1 VIYGLMSKKNNN
13 PRGII
18 LILIAMMVFSVQD
31 GIMKYI
37 FNFVSLYEVYLIRT
51 LVSFALILTFL
62 KIKKEK
68 IVFKTQYPLLTF
80 CRVILFFFGFSSF
93 YISLT
98 VLPLGFATALF
109 FVTPFLITIFA
120 HFFLKEEIGIR
131 RWSAV
136 VVGFIGV
143 YITLNPDFNNFNY
156 LSLLPILCAFCY
168 SLSMIIIKKT
178 SEKDS
183 VYTQTFTFY
192 FGAIIFSTIF
202 YFLIGDG
209 QYNTSDHPASQFI
222 FREWFVDLKS
232 SILFMATTGLT
243 ATVAFLLLF
252 TAYSIASPAV
262 VSPFEYSIL
271 LWSPL
276 IGWIYFNE
284 IPSLNTVIGIL
295 IIVSSGIYIFM
306 REKAQEQLIATE
318 KPLR

>member
-1 VIYGLMSKKNNN
+1 MSKKNNN

-51 LVSFALILTFL
+51 LVSFGLILIFL
-62 KIKKEK
+62 KLTKKK

-222 FREWFVDLKS
+222 FREWFVDLES
-232 SILFMATTGLT
+232 SILFMVATGVT

-306 REKAQEQLIATE
+306 REKAQEQSIATE

>member
-1 VIYGLMSKKNNN
+1 MSKKNNN

-31 GIMKYI
+31 GIMKHI

-51 LVSFALILTFL
+51 LVSFALILIFL

-68 IVFKTQYPLLTF
+68 IVFKSQYPLLTF

-120 HFFLKEEIGIR
+120 HFFLNEAIGIR

-222 FREWFVDLKS
+222 FREWFVDLES

>member
-1 VIYGLMSKKNNN
+1 MSKKNNN

-18 LILIAMMVFSVQD
+18 LILISMMVFSVQD

-120 HFFLKEEIGIR
+120 HFFLKEKIGIR

-222 FREWFVDLKS
+222 FREWFVDLES

>member
-1 VIYGLMSKKNNN
+1 MSTPNNN
-13 PRGII
+13 PKGIVF
-18 LILIAMMVFSVQD
+18 ILIAMMVFSVQD

-37 FNFVSLYEVYLIRT
+37 YNFVSLYEIYLIRT
-51 LVSFALILTFL
+51 VISFVLILMFL
-62 KIKKEK
+62 IITKQS
-68 IVFKTQYPLLTF
+68 IVFKTQYPLLTIT
-80 CRVILFFFGFSSF
+80 RVILFFFGFSSF
-93 YISLT
+93 YVSLT
-98 VLPLGFATALF
+98 VLPLGTATALF

-131 RWSAV
+131 RWSAIV
-136 VVGFIGV
+136 IGFIGV
-143 YITLNPDFNNFNY
+143 YITLNPDFSNFNY

-178 SEKDS
+178 SDKDS

-192 FGAIIFSTIF
+192 IGAIILSIIF
-202 YFLIGDG
+202 YFIIGDG
-209 QYNTSDHPASQFI
+209 QYNTSNHPASQFI
-222 FREWFVDLKS
+222 FREWFVDFNNN
-232 SILFMATTGLT
+232 ILLMAATGVT
-243 ATVAFLLLF
+243 ATLAFLFLF

-271 LWSPL
+271 FWSPL
-276 IGWIYFNE
+276 IGWLYFDE

-306 REKAQEQLIATE
+306 REKAQNQYIATE

>member
-1 VIYGLMSKKNNN
+1 MSSKNNN

-18 LILIAMMVFSVQD
+18 LILISMLVFSVQD
-31 GIMKYI
+31 GIMKHI
-37 FNFVSLYEVYLIRT
+37 FSFVSLYEVYLVRT
-51 LVSFALILTFL
+51 VVSVILILFYL
-62 KIKKEK
+62 KLTNKP

-80 CRVILFFFGFSSF
+80 LRVILFFFGFSSF
-93 YISLT
+93 YVSLT

-178 SEKDS
+178 SDKDS

-222 FREWFVDLKS
+222 FREWFVDLES
-232 SILFMATTGLT
+232 SILFMVATGLT

-252 TAYSIASPAV
+252 TAYRIASPAV

-295 IIVSSGIYIFM
+295 IIVSSGIYIFI
-306 REKAQEQLIATE
+306 REKAQEQSIVTE

>member
-1 VIYGLMSKKNNN
+1 MSKKNNN

-51 LVSFALILTFL
+51 LVSFGLILIFL
-62 KIKKEK
+62 ELKKEK

-222 FREWFVDLKS
+222 FREWFVDLES

>member
-1 VIYGLMSKKNNN
+1 MSRKNNN
-13 PRGII
+13 PKGII
-18 LILIAMMVFSVQD
+18 LILLAMMVFSVQD

-37 FNFVSLYEVYLIRT
+37 FSFVSLYEVYLIRT
-51 LVSFALILTFL
+51 VVSFGLILFYL
-62 KIKKEK
+62 KLNKKP

-120 HFFLKEEIGIR
+120 HFFLKEEIGMR
-131 RWSAV
+131 RWSAI

-143 YITLNPDFNNFNY
+143 YITLNPDFSNFNY

-178 SEKDS
+178 SDKDS

-192 FGAIIFSTIF
+192 FGAMFFSIIF
-202 YFLIGDG
+202 YFVIGDG
-209 QYNTSDHPASQFI
+209 QYNTIDHPASQFI
-222 FREWFVDLKS
+222 FREWFVNLES
-232 SILFMATTGLT
+232 SILFMVTTGVT

-252 TAYSIASPAV
+252 TAYRIASPAV

-271 LWSPL
+271 LWAPL
-276 IGWIYFNE
+276 IGWIYFEE

-295 IIVSSGIYIFM
+295 IIVSSGIYIFI
-306 REKAQEQLIATE
+306 REKAQDQSIVTE

>member
-1 VIYGLMSKKNNN
+1 MSKKNNN

-51 LVSFALILTFL
+51 LVSFGLILIFL
-62 KIKKEK
+62 KLKKEK

-222 FREWFVDLKS
+222 FREWFVDLES
-232 SILFMATTGLT
+232 SILFMVATGLT

>member
-1 VIYGLMSKKNNN
+1 MSSKNNN

-18 LILIAMMVFSVQD
+18 LILISMLVFSVQD
-31 GIMKYI
+31 GIMKHI
-37 FNFVSLYEVYLIRT
+37 FSFVSLYEVYLVRT
-51 LVSFALILTFL
+51 VVSVILILFYL
-62 KIKKEK
+62 KLTNKP

-80 CRVILFFFGFSSF
+80 IRVILFFFGFSSF
-93 YISLT
+93 YVSLT

-178 SEKDS
+178 SVKDS

-222 FREWFVDLKS
+222 FREWFVDLES
-232 SILFMATTGLT
+232 SILFMVATGLT

-284 IPSLNTVIGIL
+284 IPSLNTVIGII

-306 REKAQEQLIATE
+306 REKAQEQSIATD

>member
-1 VIYGLMSKKNNN
+1 MSSKNNN

-18 LILIAMMVFSVQD
+18 LILISMLVFSVQD
-31 GIMKYI
+31 GIMKHI
-37 FNFVSLYEVYLIRT
+37 FSFVSLYEVYLVRT
-51 LVSFALILTFL
+51 VVSVILILFYL
-62 KIKKEK
+62 KLTNKP

-80 CRVILFFFGFSSF
+80 IRVILFFFGFSSF

-120 HFFLKEEIGIR
+120 HFFLKEKIGIR

-178 SEKDS
+178 SDKDS

-222 FREWFVDLKS
+222 LREWFVDLES
-232 SILFMATTGLT
+232 SILFMVATGVT

-252 TAYSIASPAV
+252 TAYRIASPAV

-284 IPSLNTVIGIL
+284 IPSLNTVIGII

-306 REKAQEQLIATE
+306 REKAQEQSIATE

>member
-1 VIYGLMSKKNNN
+1 MSRKNNN
-13 PRGII
+13 PKGII
-18 LILIAMMVFSVQD
+18 LILLAMMVFSVQD

-37 FNFVSLYEVYLIRT
+37 FSFVSLYEVYLIRT
-51 LVSFALILTFL
+51 VVSFALILFYL
-62 KIKKEK
+62 KLTKQP

-120 HFFLKEEIGIR
+120 HLFLKEEIGLR
-131 RWSAV
+131 RWFAV

-143 YITLNPDFNNFNY
+143 YITLNPDFSNFNY

-178 SEKDS
+178 SDKDS

-192 FGAIIFSTIF
+192 FGAMFFSIIF
-202 YFLIGDG
+202 YFVIGDG
-209 QYNTSDHPASQFI
+209 QYNTIDHPASQFI
-222 FREWFVDLKS
+222 FREWFVNLES
-232 SILFMATTGLT
+232 SILFMVTTGVT

-252 TAYSIASPAV
+252 TAYRIASPAV

-271 LWSPL
+271 LWAPL
-276 IGWIYFNE
+276 IGWIYFEE

-295 IIVSSGIYIFM
+295 IIVSSGIYIFI
-306 REKAQEQLIATE
+306 REKAQDQSIVTE